1 MFRRNLCFAAVFLAV
16 GVFAADVRAPQELK
30 LERATYHKIT
40 ISWKYPSDGT
50 RIANYRVYRDGVEIS
65 RPVGER
71 FSDAGVLPGRFYEYR
86 VDAVTVGG
94 NASAMSEPL
103 KVKTFDSVEFAQ
115 HEQIELVVDSLH
127 DTPAESLTALSLFSA
142 VKAGIE
148 SLTGGGVVMNTFDSE
163 LISRMISD
171 ELEIIRSAAPE
182 WTDAERI
189 AARAELDACLK
200 EGFGGNSIE
209 QVYIHDRLT
218 TLAEEHWARGH
229 NQAAAILYE
238 FSLNFLRDQE
248 QCVLNSLGRLAL
260 FKTAHL
266 NEKSSVDEIDSALAA
281 AAAENLRFFDFFPNA
296 EGTNARLV
304 CMVLSGSYFK
314 YFPRLLAYDGYREA
328 AYRTALNYAAKLQE
342 EQPGWEAG
350 NDRLSRIAAWE
361 LIRVR
366 VRLRDAA
373 GNPCRA
379 SVKVTNV
386 TADAAPRVFPGEPYH
401 EERVIPVDGEA
412 EIPVYAGHIY
422 EITASVPVPG
432 GNDLVMRLPAFPQK
446 NDQQVTYHTNGE
458 AVPSVSETGPVA
470 EIVAA
475 EPDFPYNLRFER
487 NVDVFSL
494 SWDWTDSDA
503 FQAVGFK
510 VFNGGAVVATVTGQR
525 ADNIRLAAPDGNYGY
540 TVAAFDSAGKLSTAS
555 RPVVVE
561 PGDQS
566 AHAEFFNWM
575 REHFGDQPML
585 STDDPDGDG
594 VDNYHEFLNGTDPV
608 RVPAPTP
615 AEGQVTYTKATL
627 NWECVPE
634 ELEGSVWEI
643 RRNGTDIGTAVRP
656 VFTDSGLIPGVE
668 YRYSIRRI
676 HADGSG
682 SDWSVPLALR
692 TRKAETISY
701 GDKLQQVVDLFHP
714 LDLADYTAPSL
725 ISAVKSA
732 VESVLGTNVTFT
744 VVDEAL
750 LEKMVASEFEFLQQI
765 SGTLTAAERLAVR
778 TELNQMMEENFGGN
792 SFEHMYIQSK
802 LSELAEEHWSA
813 YLADRSRAAHRTAA
827 GALLDASLGFL
838 SNHRPSVSMT
848 LSRMAAMECQALT
861 AESTRGEIAAALERQ
876 CAVLLRYF
884 DFFET
889 YSADGA
895 GAHPHP
901 YMEILSNF
909 CRFFPVML
917 AYENYDRA
925 LFDRAMQL
933 AGALGEADSPYS
945 AEKVIRRVAAWQLVP
960 VALNTEDGGAASGTL
975 TIRNVSGRIQAYTVG
990 ADMERDVRTLNLTA
1004 GTRQLPV
1011 YGGHL
1016 YELEFTTPVPGGPDW
1031 KRVIGPL
1038 FLPAG
1043 EKIAIDSFAGIARET
1058 LPAGTEGAE
1067 LSLKLELPLS
1077 PYNLR
1082 SELLPDALTLSWDWV
1097 APEGF
1102 VLDHFK
1108 VRRGDTPVGT
1118 SATPTLAGIP
1128 RLVAEDASYS
1138 YTVTAVSVSG
1148 AETRRSPAVQV
1159 LPEFT
1164 AEEKAYFEWKY
1175 RYFGDTPTL
1184 ADDDPDGDGL
1194 SNYQEFLL
1202 GSNPRIAPPGAES
1215 ELSVEKQP
1223 GSLVK
1228 YYSGTWSKLP
1238 DWTALSPFRTEIRE
1252 RYCFQT
1258 DGEILNSRK
1267 EDYVG
1272 LTVDGFFDLAQNGV
1286 YQFVLSSDEGSRL
1299 LIDGREIVR
1308 NDHLGSGLEYFA
1320 SVPLATG
1327 IHSYRIEYFERADGA
1342 RLKLYWSGPGF
1353 TRLPFEEN
1361 GHWHVDESNAAF
1373 REFFAWRKDSDGD
1386 GLRDADE
1393 VKLGTDP
1400 LNPDSDGDGI
1410 PDGDEVNRYRTDP
1423 LNPDSDGDGIPDRE
1437 MLELF
1442 DPDNPAAEPFG
1453 LEPVLKINPAKFTAS
1468 TGSWETPQE
1477 RYAMS
1482 SDTRGELSYQVVM
1495 PEGNIYRLRV
1505 AFDQF
1510 FPEAREVKLN
1520 AYWDE
1525 TFIGGITLDMGA
1537 EGAELTAYTPWTPA
1551 GEHSLRLVWDGHR
1564 REVVLRIVDIELQRI
1579 NGPDSDRNGKADWV
1593 DAYLARRETVH
1604 EFGGS
1609 RISPANIGGNSRYP
1623 GVVRG
1628 NGNTEPVLASDGRW
1642 FADIPL
1648 DPENAVP
1655 VEVSF
1660 QNGGRTVSDF
1670 VVWSETNLIGE
1681 NGAAITLRENDS
1693 LKLNVC
1699 PADAT
1704 DGSWRIRGME
1714 QEWSGDISSP
1724 LILRF
1729 PSAGEF
1735 ALEGEYFD
1743 AKRQVAGIGKI
1754 TVRVVGYAFP
1764 DAEPAFW
1771 VNRLR
1776 SWDAAA
1782 CPAGVVLEPGKAI
1795 TFFEHSSALENGH
1808 IRYRM
1813 GIGGVADTGVF
1824 ARIENGPVLALAKV
1838 KPFRIYSSSE
1848 TYVAQAEGYDD
1859 GTGLYEMPLIASP
1872 VLPDTEIRLRIFV
1885 SGVLFDNGTTE
1896 IRLHAEDFDER
1907 GMAKVRFLKHPEA
1920 TTSVCHTLQVYQ
1932 NDIYVGIRH

>member
-1 MFRRNLCFAAVFLAV
+1 MFRRNLCFAAVLLAV

-40 ISWKYPSDGT
+40 ISWKYPADGT

-65 RPVGER
+65 RPVGES

-314 YFPRLLAYDGYREA
+314 YFPRLLAYDDYREA

-401 EERVIPVDGEA
+401 EERVIPVDREA

-608 RVPAPTP
+608 RAPAPTP

-627 NWECVPE
+627 NWECAPE

-692 TRKAETISY
+692 TQKAETISY

-792 SFEHMYIQSK
+792 SFEHMYIHSK

-1004 GTRQLPV
+1004 GTRLLPV

-1043 EKIAIDSFAGIARET
+1043 EKIAIDSSAGIVRET

-1118 SATPTLAGIP
+1118 TATPTLAGIP

-1184 ADDDPDGDGL
+1184 AADDPDGDGL

-1202 GSNPRIAPPGAES
+1202 GSNPRIAPQVDIDDAGIGRIPGA
-1215 ELSVEKQP
+1215 V
-1223 GSLVK
+1223 VK
-1228 YYSGTWSKLP
+1228 YYQGAWSEIPDFRLLREYRRETRTDFHFNNTGEAILGSGSNENTGMVIEGYFDVP
-1238 DWTALSPFRTEIRE
+1238 AAGEYNFYLS
-1252 RYCFQT
+1252 CN
-1258 DGEILNSRK
+1258 DG
-1267 EDYVG
+1267 
-1272 LTVDGFFDLAQNGV
+1272 AA
-1286 YQFVLSSDEGSRL
+1286 L
-1299 LIDGREIVR
+1299 LIDGTVKLENDNRDTSREHTARIRLGGGVHRFRIDYFNR
-1308 NDHLGSGLEYFA
+1308 NA
-1320 SVPLATG
+1320 
-1327 IHSYRIEYFERADGA
+1327 GA
-1342 RLKLYWSGPGF
+1342 RLLLYWSGDTFGKVRF
-1353 TRLPFEEN
+1353 DRSAWTADALPP
-1361 GHWHVDESNAAF
+1361 
-1373 REFFAWRKDSDGD
+1373 EFSEYLVWRKDSDGD
-1386 GLRDADE
+1386 GLSDAEECRLGTDPFKGDTDGDGISDADE
-1393 VKLGTDP
+1393 VNKYHSDP
-1400 LNPDSDGDGI
+1400 LKTDSNSDGV
-1410 PDGDEVNRYRTDP
+1410 GDYEEYVLGEGVP
-1423 LNPDSDGDGIPDRE
+1423 LDQLRFSA
-1437 MLELF
+1437 F
-1442 DPDNPAAEPFG
+1442 A
-1453 LEPVLKINPAKFTAS
+1453 
-1468 TGSWETPQE
+1468 
-1477 RYAMS
+1477 
-1482 SDTRGELSYQVVM
+1482 ELSGSDFTGAVGEWGKVGGIARSVSFRGALDYGF
-1495 PEGNIYRLRV
+1495 ESARGNIYKLLVSLGCSLEPREENLNLYVDGTFLGKCRPVLGDGVPGECFVFTPYLPAGSHIIRLEWDNHRPFRNLEVRRLGIFELADPESGEGSSFETLLRRRNTASEFVTSRV
-1505 AFDQF
+1505 SPAFLEGTAEY
-1510 FPEAREVKLN
+1510 PELVRVNGVPADRLPGSGWYRNIPLRADGAVAADIRFENDGYALERQIVWQPTNLLQQESGTVLTLRPGD
-1520 AYWDE
+1520 ALLLDASPADAVGGSWS
-1525 TFIGGITLDMGA
+1525 IRGGITLDGRA
-1537 EGAELTAYTPWTPA
+1537 GEPIPFQFLRSGTYQLDITHTSREGKVTAGTLTIAVPEFSFPRQDVGCWLGWGREWSVPEIPEGISVVGDERLTAFTVAPEA
-1551 GEHSLRLVWDGHR
+1551 GRAVIQAYSDDT
-1564 REVVLRIVDIELQRI
+1564 RE
-1579 NGPDSDRNGKADWV
+1579 
-1593 DAYLARRETVH
+1593 
-1604 EFGGS
+1604 
-1609 RISPANIGGNSRYP
+1609 RYI
-1623 GVVRG
+1623 
-1628 NGNTEPVLASDGRW
+1628 A
-1642 FADIPL
+1642 
-1648 DPENAVP
+1648 
-1655 VEVSF
+1655 
-1660 QNGGRTVSDF
+1660 
-1670 VVWSETNLIGE
+1670 
-1681 NGAAITLRENDS
+1681 
-1693 LKLNVC
+1693 
-1699 PADAT
+1699 
-1704 DGSWRIRGME
+1704 
-1714 QEWSGDISSP
+1714 
-1724 LILRF
+1724 
-1729 PSAGEF
+1729 
-1735 ALEGEYFD
+1735 
-1743 AKRQVAGIGKI
+1743 
-1754 TVRVVGYAFP
+1754 
-1764 DAEPAFW
+1764 
-1771 VNRLR
+1771 
-1776 SWDAAA
+1776 
-1782 CPAGVVLEPGKAI
+1782 
-1795 TFFEHSSALENGH
+1795 
-1808 IRYRM
+1808 
-1813 GIGGVADTGVF
+1813 
-1824 ARIENGPVLALAKV
+1824 ARIGENGPVLATQKV
-1838 KPFRIYSSSE
+1838 SGIGIYSSNS
-1848 TYVAQAEGYDD
+1848 TYVAEVEQYED
-1859 GTGLYEMPLIASP
+1859 GTRLYEMLVVKNPNRKDVELK
-1872 VLPDTEIRLRIFV
+1872 LRIFV
-1885 SGVLFDNGTTE
+1885 AGVLFDDGTVEKSLT
-1896 IRLHAEDFDER
+1896 AADFDEI
-1907 GMAKVRFLKHPEA
+1907 GCAKVYFIYPPE
-1920 TTSVCHTLQVYQ
+1920 TKTSICHNLSAYQ
-1932 NDIYVGIRH
+1932 DGEYMGLRR

>member
-1 MFRRNLCFAAVFLAV
+1 MFRRNLCFAAVLLAV

-40 ISWKYPSDGT
+40 ISWKYPADGT

-608 RVPAPTP
+608 RAPAPTP

-627 NWECVPE
+627 NWECAPE

-682 SDWSVPLALR
+682 SDWSVPLVLR
-692 TRKAETISY
+692 TRKAETITY

-1043 EKIAIDSFAGIARET
+1043 EKIAIDSSAGIVRET

-1202 GSNPRIAPPGAES
+1202 GSNPRIAPPGSES

-1238 DWTALSPFRTEIRE
+1238 DFQKLKAYKEEVLTAFCFPTTQENIWGSKRNAGLGMCIEGYFSVPAAGNYNFYLS
-1252 RYCFQT
+1252 CN
-1258 DGEILNSRK
+1258 DGA
-1267 EDYVG
+1267 V
-1272 LTVDGFFDLAQNGV
+1272 
-1286 YQFVLSSDEGSRL
+1286 L
-1299 LIDGREIVR
+1299 LIDGVPVLENDNRGTSREHAVR
-1308 NDHLGSGLEYFA
+1308 VNLKAGSHAFRIRYFNYDA
-1320 SVPLATG
+1320 
-1327 IHSYRIEYFERADGA
+1327 GA
-1342 RLKLYWSGPGF
+1342 RLLLHWSGDAFGKVLFDQSAWHLSAESAGF
-1353 TRLPFEEN
+1353 
-1361 GHWHVDESNAAF
+1361 DEYI
-1373 REFFAWRKDSDGD
+1373 AWSRDSDSDG
-1386 GLRDADE
+1386 LTDAE
-1393 VKLGTDP
+1393 ELKRGTDRF
-1400 LNPDSDGDGI
+1400 NADSDGDGI
-1410 PDGDEVNRYRTDP
+1410 PDGDEVDKYHTDP
-1423 LNPDSDGDGIPDRE
+1423 LSTDSDGNGINDYDEMVLGEAVPIDRISLVPLCEIGGAGYTSCRGEWEPQGNAVRCKSLRGEIEYSFTAPQANVYKLVIAVEDVQYDSSGELNFFLDGKFLEKRELPSGAREKREITIFTPHIRPGVHTIGIEWDNHKQFNEMVCHGIGISALAAENSARSSHGQILTMLLRERNRIEIPTCSRVSPAYLEGIAKYPELVTVSPADEVRLISANGWFAEVELAADAATPVTAAFENAGYSVSGQITWKPTNLLQEESRTIQIRKGDSLLLYAFPEDARDGEWQIGGDIKLSGQYGIPV
-1437 MLELF
+1437 
-1442 DPDNPAAEPFG
+1442 PH
-1453 LEPVLKINPAKFTAS
+1453 KFTEAG
-1468 TGSWETPQE
+1468 TFRLQA
-1477 RYAMS
+1477 RFS
-1482 SDTRGELSYQVVM
+1482 S
-1495 PEGNIYRLRV
+1495 
-1505 AFDQF
+1505 A
-1510 FPEAREVKLN
+1510 
-1520 AYWDE
+1520 
-1525 TFIGGITLDMGA
+1525 
-1537 EGAELTAYTPWTPA
+1537 A
-1551 GEHSLRLVWDGHR
+1551 G
-1564 REVVLRIVDIELQRI
+1564 
-1579 NGPDSDRNGKADWV
+1579 
-1593 DAYLARRETVH
+1593 
-1604 EFGGS
+1604 
-1609 RISPANIGGNSRYP
+1609 RISERDL
-1623 GVVRG
+1623 
-1628 NGNTEPVLASDGRW
+1628 T
-1642 FADIPL
+1642 
-1648 DPENAVP
+1648 
-1655 VEVSF
+1655 VE
-1660 QNGGRTVSDF
+1660 
-1670 VVWSETNLIGE
+1670 
-1681 NGAAITLRENDS
+1681 
-1693 LKLNVC
+1693 
-1699 PADAT
+1699 
-1704 DGSWRIRGME
+1704 
-1714 QEWSGDISSP
+1714 
-1724 LILRF
+1724 
-1729 PSAGEF
+1729 
-1735 ALEGEYFD
+1735 
-1743 AKRQVAGIGKI
+1743 
-1754 TVRVVGYAFP
+1754 VVGYEFPQRDMACWLGWGRDWSIPEYGELVKIEGDDRLLAFTLTSSGTSQNILAYP
-1764 DAEPAFW
+1764 DDDKPRYVLA
-1771 VNRLR
+1771 RL
-1776 SWDAAA
+1776 
-1782 CPAGVVLEPGKAI
+1782 GEK
-1795 TFFEHSSALENGH
+1795 
-1808 IRYRM
+1808 
-1813 GIGGVADTGVF
+1813 
-1824 ARIENGPVLALAKV
+1824 GPVLDVQQISAV
-1838 KPFRIYSSSE
+1838 GIYSSGR
-1848 TYVAQAEGYDD
+1848 TYVRLLDQLED
-1859 GTGLYEMPLIASP
+1859 GTKRYVMGVVKSP
-1872 VLPDTEIRLRIFV
+1872 NRDDVELRLNIFV
-1885 SGVLFDNGTTE
+1885 SGVLFDDGTVSKTLAADDFNE
-1896 IRLHAEDFDER
+1896 LGVAEVLFIYS
-1907 GMAKVRFLKHPEA
+1907 PEA
-1920 TTSVCHTLQVYQ
+1920 KTSVCHNLSAYQ
-1932 NDIYVGIRH
+1932 NGAYMGLRR